1 VIRTGLAVLV
11 VTASLAAGAA
21 RALEVTDAVVAVV
34 GDQPLMLSDVQFETE
49 VGMVRDAG
57 GAGVNLGPPKL
68 DVSVLESLIDRAV
81 VLQEVG
87 GEDLGV
93 DEEVQRSLE
102 EFLDRFDRIEDL
114 TRWLGRWK
122 IGTAELRT
130 HFADEIRARTY
141 IELRM
146 AAATRVSDREVIEA
160 YRTDQEHYQEL
171 SPAEAQAAIREALW
185 QQRHD
190 EQYARWL
197 SGLRKK
203 RGVRYTDI
211 GRERFELEEP

>member
-1 VIRTGLAVLV
+1 MIRAGLIALTVAV
-11 VTASLAAGAA
+11 SLAAGAA

-49 VGMVRDAG
+49 VRMVRSVG

-68 DVSVLESLIDRAV
+68 DAAVLEALIDRAV
-81 VLQEVG
+81 VLQEAG

-93 DEEVQRSLE
+93 DEEVQRALE
-102 EFLDRFDRIEDL
+102 EYLDRFDRIEDL

-130 HFADEIRARTY
+130 HFAGEIRARTFV
-141 IELRM
+141 ELRM
-146 AAATRVSDREVIEA
+146 AAATRVSDREVIDA
-160 YRTDQEHYQEL
+160 YRADQEHYQEL
-171 SPAEAQAAIREALW
+171 SPEEAQSAIREALW
-185 QQRHD
+185 RQRHD

-197 SGLRKK
+197 GGLRKK